1 MAARRKVLLKVIILG
16 DSGYVSCVARES
28 SSNLQRFVSV
38 HVGRTCRGN
47 NFIRWR
53 AEKAK
58 LVPIRRQVLALF
70 EYCTGRVGFRREGRG
85 VLIQQSIP
93 RM

>member
-28 SSNLQRFVSV
+28 SSKLQRFMSV

-58 LVPIRRQVLALF
+58 LVPIRRQVLVF
-70 EYCTGRVGFRREGRG
+70 KYCTGRVGFRREGRG
-85 VLIQQSIP
+85 VLIQQGIP